1 MKFDRKTMELLLGDG
16 TIRVIS
22 ALLVHHSSTVLKEW
36 DSATLNVQLG
46 CGNNLSIYALKLLQ
60 VSKTCIPAK
69 CRLVSFGSSHLF
81 EHLQMEEEYSQNNME
96 ASLKNEFTSRVQHYW
111 VWFWSFLPGSF
122 GACAMS
128 VFFKTFKH
136 LEKNSRFVSVKA
148 EKIGQNNYSNIV
160 TFGGKKVNPIS

>member
-81 EHLQMEEEYSQNNME
+81 EHLQMEEEYSQN
-96 ASLKNEFTSRVQHYW
+96 T
-111 VWFWSFLPGSF
+111 
-122 GACAMS
+122 
-128 VFFKTFKH
+128 
-136 LEKNSRFVSVKA
+136 
-148 EKIGQNNYSNIV
+148 
-160 TFGGKKVNPIS
+160 